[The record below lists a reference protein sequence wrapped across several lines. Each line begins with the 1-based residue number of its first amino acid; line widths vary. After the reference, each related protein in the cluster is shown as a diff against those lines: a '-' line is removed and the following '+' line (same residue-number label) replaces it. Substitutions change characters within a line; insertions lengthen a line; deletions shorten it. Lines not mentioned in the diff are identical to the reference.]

1 MKMRCEMRSKKTIMV
16 FVVSL
21 IAVLSVFSYVT
32 FIHPV
37 VLAAAAGSM
46 PSAGTADLKV
56 TDLSEWNDLYSTDA
70 DNINF
75 SVLKTQVDAVYIRS
89 FSHTSSKITVD
100 KQAANFASSAQNANL
115 KYGFYFY
122 FIPTANT
129 GDARAQARIFYN
141 FVKSYSYSCVP
152 VLDVEDNTA
161 GLPKAQLA
169 ASVQA
174 FTDEFK
180 SLSGF
185 DMMIYTNPYFM
196 STSFDTS
203 FNWSQYMLWI
213 AQYDALAP
221 MSGIS
226 SWMPQSSWCW
236 SSWNMWQYTS
246 TDTLSSIPLSS
257 GNHLDMSHA
266 TPGILLNSPAAAVP
280 VSSGTV
286 IYQSHVQNSGWQ
298 DWVSNGADSGTSGQ
312 SRRLEAIRIMLDGMA
327 GGIEYKTQVQ
337 DIGWM
342 DWVADGN
349 VSGTSGQ
356 SKRLEA
362 IQIRLT
368 GAAAAQYDVYYRVHA
383 QDTGWMD
390 WAKNGESAGTAGYSY
405 RLESIDIR
413 LVAKGSAAPG
423 STTQPYKD
431 FYSQP
436 LVSYQTHVQD
446 IGWQGY
452 VSNGTVSGTSA
463 QSKRLEAIQ
472 IKLQNIAGGI
482 EYRTHVQDIG
492 WMDWAADDGLSGTYG
507 QSKRLEAI
515 QISLTGAAKDMYDV
529 YYCVHAQNNG
539 WLDWAKN
546 GEPAGTAGFS
556 YRLEAIKVVLVFK
569 GGAAPGPTARP
580 FVQA

>member
-1 MKMRCEMRSKKTIMV
+1 MRSKKTIMV
-16 FVVSL
+16 LVVSL

-56 TDLSEWNDLYSTDA
+56 TDLSEWNDLYSTDT

-213 AQYDALAP
+213 AHYDALAP
-221 MSGIS
+221 MSGI
-226 SWMPQSSWCW
+226 
-236 SSWNMWQYTS
+236 
-246 TDTLSSIPLSS
+246 
-257 GNHLDMSHA
+257 
-266 TPGILLNSPAAAVP
+266 
-280 VSSGTV
+280 
-286 IYQSHVQNSGWQ
+286 
-298 DWVSNGADSGTSGQ
+298 
-312 SRRLEAIRIMLDGMA
+312 
-327 GGIEYKTQVQ
+327 
-337 DIGWM
+337 
-342 DWVADGN
+342 
-349 VSGTSGQ
+349 
-356 SKRLEA
+356 
-362 IQIRLT
+362 
-368 GAAAAQYDVYYRVHA
+368 
-383 QDTGWMD
+383 
-390 WAKNGESAGTAGYSY
+390 
-405 RLESIDIR
+405 
-413 LVAKGSAAPG
+413 
-423 STTQPYKD
+423 
-431 FYSQP
+431 
-436 LVSYQTHVQD
+436 
-446 IGWQGY
+446 
-452 VSNGTVSGTSA
+452 
-463 QSKRLEAIQ
+463 
-472 IKLQNIAGGI
+472 
-482 EYRTHVQDIG
+482 
-492 WMDWAADDGLSGTYG
+492 
-507 QSKRLEAI
+507 
-515 QISLTGAAKDMYDV
+515 
-529 YYCVHAQNNG
+529 
-539 WLDWAKN
+539 
-546 GEPAGTAGFS
+546 
-556 YRLEAIKVVLVFK
+556 
-569 GGAAPGPTARP
+569 
-580 FVQA
+580 